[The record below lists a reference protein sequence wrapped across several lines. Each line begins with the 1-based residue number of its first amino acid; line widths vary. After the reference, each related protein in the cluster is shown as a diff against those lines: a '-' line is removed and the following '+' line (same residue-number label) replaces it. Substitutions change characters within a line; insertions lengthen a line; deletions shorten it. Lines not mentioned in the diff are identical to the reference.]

1 MKLWQNKLRV
11 LIELKMTPI
20 DVYKTYLAFK
30 NHFTKKSYN
39 YFKYGGKSK
48 ASVQAYNKR
57 KDRYFFERMSR
68 KKTDEE
74 IKDYFLANFV
84 ECDDPDRLWIG
95 EIISSGEDN
104 LKSWMKRSQTMSYMF
119 KTEVEVF
126 VNRENFQ
133 QLFTIKG
140 QSHPEILKKY
150 LQGALSIETM
160 VILDIILEYVKN
172 FDKKLED
179 PVWETVS
186 LKIKKYKPFLNINVN
201 KYKSILKEQVV

>member
-1 MKLWQNKLRV
+1 MKENAV
-11 LIELKMTPI
+11 TPI

-68 KKTDEE
+68 KKSDEE

-126 VNRENFQ
+126 VNKENFQ

-140 QSHPEILKKY
+140 QSHPEVLKKY

-179 PVWETVS
+179 PVWNTVS

>member
-1 MKLWQNKLRV
+1 
-11 LIELKMTPI
+11 MTPI

-30 NHFTKKSYN
+30 NHFTKQSYS
-39 YFKYGGKSK
+39 YFKYSGKSK
-48 ASVQAYNKR
+48 ASVQAYNNR

-104 LKSWMKRSQTMSYMF
+104 LKSWKKRSQTMSYMF

-140 QSHPEILKKY
+140 QSHPEVLKKH

-160 VILDIILEYVKN
+160 VILDIILDYVKN
-172 FDKKLED
+172 FDEKLSD

-186 LKIKKYKPFLNINVN
+186 LKIKKYKPFLNINVQ

>member
-1 MKLWQNKLRV
+1 
-11 LIELKMTPI
+11 MTPI

-30 NHFTKKSYN
+30 NHFTKQSYS
-39 YFKYGGKSK
+39 YFKYSGKSK
-48 ASVQAYNKR
+48 ASVQAYNNR

-104 LKSWMKRSQTMSYMF
+104 LKSWRKRSQTMSYMF

-140 QSHPEILKKY
+140 QSHPEVLKKH

-160 VILDIILEYVKN
+160 VILDIILDYVKN
-172 FDKKLED
+172 FDEKLSD
-179 PVWETVS
+179 PVWDTVS
-186 LKIKKYKPFLNINVN
+186 LKIKKYKPFLNINVQ

>member
-1 MKLWQNKLRV
+1 M
-11 LIELKMTPI
+11 MTPI

-39 YFKYGGKSK
+39 YFKYSGKSR

-68 KKTDEE
+68 KKTDDE
-74 IKDYFLANFV
+74 IKEYFLANFV

-104 LKSWMKRSQTMSYMF
+104 YKSWTKRSQTMSYMF

-126 VNRENFQ
+126 VNKENFQ
-133 QLFTIKG
+133 QLFSIKG
-140 QSHPEILKKY
+140 QSHPEVLKKY

-160 VILDIILEYVKN
+160 VILDIILGYVRN

-179 PVWETVS
+179 PVWTTVS
-186 LKIKKYKPFLNINVN
+186 LKIKKYKPFLNINVD

>member
-1 MKLWQNKLRV
+1 
-11 LIELKMTPI
+11 MTPI

-30 NHFTKKSYN
+30 NHFTKQSYS
-39 YFKYGGKSK
+39 YFKYSGKSR
-48 ASVQAYNKR
+48 ASVQAYNNR

-68 KKTDEE
+68 KKTDDE
-74 IKDYFLANFV
+74 IKQYFLANFV

-95 EIISSGEDN
+95 EIISAGEDN

-119 KTEVEVF
+119 RTEVEVF
-126 VNRENFQ
+126 VSKENFQ
-133 QLFTIKG
+133 QLFSIKG
-140 QSHPEILKKY
+140 QSHPEVLKKY

-160 VILDIILEYVKN
+160 VILDIILDYVKN

-179 PVWETVS
+179 PVWTTVS
-186 LKIKKYKPFLNINVN
+186 LKIKKYKPFLNIDVE

>member
-1 MKLWQNKLRV
+1 
-11 LIELKMTPI
+11 MTPI

-30 NHFTKKSYN
+30 NHFTKQSYS
-39 YFKYGGKSK
+39 YFKYSGKSK
-48 ASVQAYNKR
+48 ASVQAYNNR

-68 KKTDEE
+68 KKTDDE
-74 IKDYFLANFV
+74 IKQYFLANFV

-126 VNRENFQ
+126 VNKENFQ

-140 QSHPEILKKY
+140 QSHPEVLKKY

-172 FDKKLED
+172 FDKKLDD
-179 PVWETVS
+179 PVWDTVS

>member
-1 MKLWQNKLRV
+1 MILSKLM
-11 LIELKMTPI
+11 MTPI

-68 KKTDEE
+68 KKSDEE

-126 VNRENFQ
+126 INKENFQ

-140 QSHPEILKKY
+140 QSHPEVLKKY

>member
-1 MKLWQNKLRV
+1 M
-11 LIELKMTPI
+11 MTPI

-68 KKTDEE
+68 KKSDEE

-126 VNRENFQ
+126 INKENFQ

-140 QSHPEILKKY
+140 QSHPEVLKKY

>member
-1 MKLWQNKLRV
+1 
-11 LIELKMTPI
+11 MTPI

>member
-1 MKLWQNKLRV
+1 M
-11 LIELKMTPI
+11 MTPI

-30 NHFTKKSYN
+30 NHFTKQSYS
-39 YFKYGGKSK
+39 YFKYSGKSR
-48 ASVQAYNKR
+48 ASVQAYNNR

-68 KKTDEE
+68 KKTDDE
-74 IKDYFLANFV
+74 IKQYFLANFV

-95 EIISSGEDN
+95 EIISAGEGN
-104 LKSWMKRSQTMSYMF
+104 YKSWMKRSQTMSYMF

-126 VNRENFQ
+126 VNKENFQ
-133 QLFTIKG
+133 QLFSIKG
-140 QSHPEILKKY
+140 QSHPEVLKKY

-160 VILDIILEYVKN
+160 VILDIILGYVKN

-179 PVWETVS
+179 PVWTTVS
-186 LKIKKYKPFLNINVN
+186 LKIKKYKPFLNIDVE

>member
-1 MKLWQNKLRV
+1 
-11 LIELKMTPI
+11 MTPI

-68 KKTDEE
+68 KKSDEE

-126 VNRENFQ
+126 VNKENFQ

-140 QSHPEILKKY
+140 QSHPEVLKKY

-179 PVWETVS
+179 PVWDTVS
-186 LKIKKYKPFLNINVN
+186 LKIKKYKPFLNINVQ

>member
-1 MKLWQNKLRV
+1 V
-11 LIELKMTPI
+11 TPI

-68 KKTDEE
+68 KKSDEE

-126 VNRENFQ
+126 VNKENFQ

-140 QSHPEILKKY
+140 QSHPEVLKKY

>member
-1 MKLWQNKLRV
+1 
-11 LIELKMTPI
+11 MTPI

-30 NHFTKKSYN
+30 NHFTKQSYS
-39 YFKYGGKSK
+39 YFKYSGKSR
-48 ASVQAYNKR
+48 ASVQAYNNR

-68 KKTDEE
+68 KKTDDE
-74 IKDYFLANFV
+74 IKQYFLANFV

-95 EIISSGEDN
+95 EIISAGEDN

-126 VNRENFQ
+126 VSKENFQ
-133 QLFTIKG
+133 QLFSIKG
-140 QSHPEILKKY
+140 QSHPEVLKKY

-160 VILDIILEYVKN
+160 VILDIILGYVKN

-179 PVWETVS
+179 PVWTTVS
-186 LKIKKYKPFLNINVN
+186 LKIKKYKPFLNIDVE

>member
-1 MKLWQNKLRV
+1 
-11 LIELKMTPI
+11 MTPI

-126 VNRENFQ
+126 VNKENFQ
-133 QLFTIKG
+133 QLFSIKG
-140 QSHPEILKKY
+140 QSHPEVLKKY

-160 VILDIILEYVKN
+160 VILDIILGYVKN

-186 LKIKKYKPFLNINVN
+186 LKIKKYKPFLNINVQ

>member
-1 MKLWQNKLRV
+1 MKLWQNKLKV
-11 LIELKMTPI
+11 LIELMMTPI

-68 KKTDEE
+68 KKSDEE

-126 VNRENFQ
+126 VNKENFQ

-140 QSHPEILKKY
+140 QSHPEVLKKY

>member
-1 MKLWQNKLRV
+1 M
-11 LIELKMTPI
+11 MTPI

-30 NHFTKKSYN
+30 NHFTKQSYS
-39 YFKYGGKSK
+39 YFKYSGKSR
-48 ASVQAYNKR
+48 ASVQAYNNR

-68 KKTDEE
+68 KKDDSE
-74 IKDYFLANFV
+74 IKEYFLANFV

-95 EIISSGEDN
+95 DIISSGEDN
-104 LKSWMKRSQTMSYMF
+104 YKSWMKRSQTLTYMF

-126 VNRENFQ
+126 VNKENFQ
-133 QLFTIKG
+133 QLFSIKG
-140 QSHPEILKKY
+140 QSHPEVLKKY

-179 PVWETVS
+179 PVWNTVS
-186 LKIKKYKPFLNINVN
+186 LKIKKYKPFLNIDVN
-201 KYKSILKEQVV
+201 KFKSILKEQVV

>member
-1 MKLWQNKLRV
+1 
-11 LIELKMTPI
+11 MTPI

-126 VNRENFQ
+126 VNKENFQ

-140 QSHPEILKKY
+140 QSHPEVLKKY

-186 LKIKKYKPFLNINVN
+186 LKIKKYKPFLNINVQ

>member
-1 MKLWQNKLRV
+1 MKENAV
-11 LIELKMTPI
+11 TPI

-104 LKSWMKRSQTMSYMF
+104 LKSWMKRSQTMSYLF

-126 VNRENFQ
+126 VNKENFQ

-140 QSHPEILKKY
+140 QSHPEVLKKY

-186 LKIKKYKPFLNINVN
+186 LKIKKYKPFLNIDVN

>member
-1 MKLWQNKLRV
+1 M
-11 LIELKMTPI
+11 MTPI

-30 NHFTKKSYN
+30 NHFTKQSYS
-39 YFKYGGKSK
+39 YFKYSGKSK
-48 ASVQAYNKR
+48 ASVQAYNNR

-68 KKTDEE
+68 KKDDDE
-74 IKDYFLANFV
+74 IKQYFLANFV

-95 EIISSGEDN
+95 EIISTGEDN
-104 LKSWMKRSQTMSYMF
+104 YKSWMKRSQTLTYMF

-126 VNRENFQ
+126 VNKENFQ

-140 QSHPEILKKY
+140 QSHPEVLKKY

-179 PVWETVS
+179 PVWNTVS
-186 LKIKKYKPFLNINVN
+186 LKIKKYKPFLNIDVN
-201 KYKSILKEQVV
+201 KFKSILKEQVV

>member
-1 MKLWQNKLRV
+1 
-11 LIELKMTPI
+11 MTPI

-30 NHFTKKSYN
+30 NHFTKQSYS
-39 YFKYGGKSK
+39 YFKYSGKSR
-48 ASVQAYNKR
+48 ASVQAYNNR

-68 KKTDEE
+68 KKTDDE
-74 IKDYFLANFV
+74 IKQYFLANFV

-95 EIISSGEDN
+95 EIISAGEDN
-104 LKSWMKRSQTMSYMF
+104 LMSWMKRSQTMGYMF

-126 VNRENFQ
+126 VSKENFQ
-133 QLFTIKG
+133 QLFSIKG
-140 QSHPEILKKY
+140 QSHPEVLKKY

-160 VILDIILEYVKN
+160 VILDIILGYVKN

-186 LKIKKYKPFLNINVN
+186 LKIKKYKPFLNIDVE

>member
-1 MKLWQNKLRV
+1 M
-11 LIELKMTPI
+11 MTPI

-68 KKTDEE
+68 KKSDEE

-126 VNRENFQ
+126 VNKENFQ
-133 QLFTIKG
+133 QLFSIKG
-140 QSHPEILKKY
+140 QSHPEVLKKY

>member
-1 MKLWQNKLRV
+1 
-11 LIELKMTPI
+11 MTPI

-39 YFKYGGKSK
+39 YFKYSGKSR

-68 KKTDEE
+68 KKSDDE
-74 IKDYFLANFV
+74 IKEYFLANFV

-95 EIISSGEDN
+95 EIISTGEDN
-104 LKSWMKRSQTMSYMF
+104 YKSWIKRAQTLSYMF

-126 VNRENFQ
+126 VNKENFQ
-133 QLFTIKG
+133 QLFTVKG
-140 QSHPEILKKY
+140 QSHPDILKKY
-150 LQGALSIETM
+150 LQGAISIETM
-160 VILDIILEYVKN
+160 VILDLILNYSKN
-172 FDKKLED
+172 FDKKLID

-186 LKIKKYKPFLNINVN
+186 LKIKKYKPFLNIDVT
-201 KYKSILKEQVV
+201 KFKDVLKEQVL

>member
-1 MKLWQNKLRV
+1 M
-11 LIELKMTPI
+11 MTPI

-30 NHFTKKSYN
+30 NHFTKQSYS
-39 YFKYGGKSK
+39 YFKYSGKSK
-48 ASVQAYNKR
+48 ASVQAYNNR

-68 KKTDEE
+68 KKTDDE
-74 IKDYFLANFV
+74 IKQYFLANFV

-95 EIISSGEDN
+95 EIISAGEDN

-126 VNRENFQ
+126 VSKENFQ

-140 QSHPEILKKY
+140 QSHPEVLKKY

-179 PVWETVS
+179 PVWNTVS
-186 LKIKKYKPFLNINVN
+186 LKIKKYKPFLNIDVN
-201 KYKSILKEQVV
+201 KFKSILKEQVV

>member
-1 MKLWQNKLRV
+1 MKENAV
-11 LIELKMTPI
+11 TPI

-68 KKTDEE
+68 KKSDEE

-104 LKSWMKRSQTMSYMF
+104 LKSWMKRSQTMSYLF

-126 VNRENFQ
+126 VNKENFQ
-133 QLFTIKG
+133 QLFSIKG
-140 QSHPEILKKY
+140 QSHPEILKKH

>member
-1 MKLWQNKLRV
+1 
-11 LIELKMTPI
+11 MTPI

-30 NHFTKKSYN
+30 NHFTKQSYS
-39 YFKYGGKSK
+39 YFKYSGKSK
-48 ASVQAYNKR
+48 ASVQAYNNR

-104 LKSWMKRSQTMSYMF
+104 LKSWRKRSQTMSYMF
-119 KTEVEVF
+119 KTEVELF

-140 QSHPEILKKY
+140 QSHPEVLKKH

-160 VILDIILEYVKN
+160 VILDIILDYVKN
-172 FDKKLED
+172 FDEKLSD

-186 LKIKKYKPFLNINVN
+186 LKIKKYKPFLNINVQ

>member
-1 MKLWQNKLRV
+1 
-11 LIELKMTPI
+11 MTPI

-30 NHFTKKSYN
+30 NHFTKQSYS
-39 YFKYGGKSK
+39 YFKYSGKSK
-48 ASVQAYNKR
+48 ASVQAYNNR

-68 KKTDEE
+68 KKTDDE
-74 IKDYFLANFV
+74 IKQYFLANFV

-126 VNRENFQ
+126 VNKENFQ

-140 QSHPEILKKY
+140 QSHPEVLKKY

>member
-1 MKLWQNKLRV
+1 
-11 LIELKMTPI
+11 MTPI

-30 NHFTKKSYN
+30 NHFTKQSYN
-39 YFKYGGKSK
+39 YFKYSGKSK
-48 ASVQAYNKR
+48 ASVQAYNNR

-68 KKTDEE
+68 KKTDDE
-74 IKDYFLANFV
+74 IKEYFLANFV

-95 EIISSGEDN
+95 EIINTGEDN
-104 LKSWMKRSQTMSYMF
+104 YKSWAKRFQGLGYLF

-126 VNRENFQ
+126 CHKETFQ
-133 QLFTIKG
+133 QLFAVKG

-160 VILDIILEYVKN
+160 VILDMILEYTKD
-172 FDKKLED
+172 FDSKLID

-186 LKIKKYKPFLNINVN
+186 LKIKKYKPFLNIDVT
-201 KYKSILKEQVV
+201 KYKQVLREQVI

>member
-1 MKLWQNKLRV
+1 M
-11 LIELKMTPI
+11 MTPI

-68 KKTDEE
+68 KKSDEE

-126 VNRENFQ
+126 VNKENFQ

-140 QSHPEILKKY
+140 QSHPEVLKKY

-172 FDKKLED
+172 FDKKLDD
-179 PVWETVS
+179 PVWDTVS

>member
-1 MKLWQNKLRV
+1 MKENAV
-11 LIELKMTPI
+11 TPI